1 MPATTVA
8 DAANARWDRSF
19 FGHPRGLATLFMT
32 EMWERFS
39 YYGMRALLIY
49 YLTSTVAHGGLGFAD
64 SKAGAVYGLYTAL
77 VYLMAL
83 GGGWIADLF
92 IGQQRAVLYGGILIT
107 AGEFCL
113 MAPSQTVFYLGL
125 VLLMAGTGFLKG
137 NVSTIVGQLYSREDV
152 RRDSGFSIFYMGIN
166 IGAFLSP
173 IFCGYIGEHFSWRL
187 GFGLCG
193 VGMLAGLLQ
202 YALTVRYLGDAGRYP
217 ARSNDPATD
226 RKHKRTAI
234 VALSVSAAL
243 LALVGLLSAAGAIHL
258 DANVISAVLGWCLL
272 GISALVFAWLIFFGD
287 WSAEERKRSAAILV
301 LFVASALFWA
311 AFEQAGS
318 SLSLFAERNTNR
330 HVPGFIASI
339 LRQDEFPA
347 SWYQFVQPLF
357 VIILAP
363 VFALLWLWMGKRE
376 PSSPAKFSAGLFFGG
391 AAFVVMVPAAII
403 ASGGSGTMA
412 GPLWLVAC
420 YLFQTLGELCL
431 SPVGLSAMTKL
442 APERAAG
449 FMMGIWFLSIS
460 IGNWLAG
467 EAASLYSSM
476 PLTELFGSVAVFSIA
491 AAVILLV
498 IARPT
503 VRLMGGVN

>member
-1 MPATTVA
+1 MPVSTAAGDIATT
-8 DAANARWDRSF
+8 DRSF

-49 YLTSTVAHGGLGFAD
+49 YLTSSVVRGGLGFAD

-92 IGQQRAVLYGGILIT
+92 IGQQRAVLWGGILIT

-113 MAPSQTVFYLGL
+113 MAPSETLFYVAI

-137 NVSTIVGQLYSREDV
+137 NVSTIVGQLYSRGDP

-173 IFCGYIGEHFSWRL
+173 IFCGYVGEHFSWRL

-202 YALTVRYLGDAGRYP
+202 YVLTVRYLGDAGRYP
-217 ARSNDPATD
+217 ARSDNPAKD
-226 RKHKRTAI
+226 REHKRTAI
-234 VALSVSAAL
+234 VALSASGAVL
-243 LALVGLLSAAGAIHL
+243 LLVGVLGALGVIHL
-258 DANVISAVLGWCLL
+258 DANVISAALGWCLL

-301 LFVASALFWA
+301 LFIASALFWA

-339 LRQDEFPA
+339 LRQNEFPA
-347 SWYQFVQPLF
+347 SWYQFVQPAF
-357 VIILAP
+357 VIVLAP
-363 VFALLWLWMGKRE
+363 VFAWLWLRMGKRE
-376 PSSPAKFSAGLFFGG
+376 PSSPTKFSAGLFFGG
-391 AAFVVMVPAAII
+391 AAFVVMVPAAMI
-403 ASGGSGTMA
+403 ATGGKMA
-412 GPLWLVAC
+412 GPLWLVVC

-442 APERAAG
+442 APDRAAG

-467 EAASLYSSM
+467 EAASLYSSISL
-476 PLTELFGSVAVFSIA
+476 PALFGSVAVFSIVA
-491 AAVILLV
+491 ALILLV
-498 IARPT
+498 LVRPT